1 MTGRLHLFY
10 LTLGNFKTDI
20 MSSLFYQFWPMLFK
34 VWVLTIP
41 IAALWTGE
49 IERSAARTS
58 QTYNEKKN
66 TFKDLDVNLKLQM

>member
-1 MTGRLHLFY
+1 
-10 LTLGNFKTDI
+10 
-20 MSSLFYQFWPMLFK
+20 MLFK

-49 IERSAARTS
+49 TERSAARTS

-66 TFKDLDVNLKLQM
+66 TLKDLDVNLKLQM